1 MFDMPL
7 YVYGFVAALA
17 VAMPLLWWSV
27 ASADPLAK
35 MTHLVRTNLGERR
48 APTITDV
55 REVQLTRSARER
67 IVDPLVAR
75 LARAAHRVVPSTV
88 VDGLDRRVA
97 LAGLTGQWPVERLL
111 AIKLLLGMG
120 GFLVGLL
127 YFAGNPSLGGMVVG
141 LVLPAGGYQ
150 LPEILLS
157 QKAKQRQALI
167 QRKLPDTLDEITISV
182 EAGLGFEAAMA
193 EAGRSG
199 TGPLAEEMIRTL
211 QDIQIGVPRSQ
222 ALSDLVTRTEVSDLR
237 HFVIAVRQA
246 ERYGVPIAQVL
257 RVQSREMRERR
268 KQRAE
273 ERAMKMPVKIL
284 IPTVFFILPALF
296 IVILGP
302 AVLRLADSLGR

>member
-7 YVYGFVAALA
+7 YVYGFVAAMA
-17 VAMPLLWWSV
+17 ASMPLLWWSV
-27 ASADPLAK
+27 AGTDP
-35 MTHLVRTNLGERR
+35 MGRLVRTNLGERR
-48 APTITDV
+48 APSVTDV

-67 IVDPLVAR
+67 IVEPFLAR
-75 LARAAHRVVPSTV
+75 LGRTAHRVVPSSV
-88 VDGLDRRVA
+88 VAALEHRIAVA
-97 LAGLTGQWPVERLL
+97 GMTGKWPVERVLSVKLVL
-111 AIKLLLGMG
+111 ATVGFLFGLMAFAGNASAG
-120 GFLVGLL
+120 GFLLAVL
-127 YFAGNPSLGGMVVG
+127 
-141 LVLPAGGYQ
+141 LPAGAYRI
-150 LPEILLS
+150 PEVVLS
-157 QKAKQRQALI
+157 QKGKQRQQLI

-199 TGPLAEEMIRTL
+199 AGPLAEEMIRTL
-211 QDIQIGVPRSQ
+211 QDVQIGVPRSE
-222 ALSDLVTRTEVSDLR
+222 ALTDLVNRTEVSDLR

-257 RVQSREMRERR
+257 RVQSKEMRERR

-302 AVLRLADSLGR
+302 AVLRLADSLGG